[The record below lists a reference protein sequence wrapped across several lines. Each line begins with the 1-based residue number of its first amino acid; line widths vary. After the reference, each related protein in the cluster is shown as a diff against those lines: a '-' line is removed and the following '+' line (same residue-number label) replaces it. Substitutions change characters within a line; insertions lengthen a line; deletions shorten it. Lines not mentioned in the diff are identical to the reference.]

1 MRTPSGD
8 SDDSTGVAKVVKKAR
23 KSQVMKFD
31 ANSEMADPSVA
42 VAPPSPAIGKPF
54 LLLLILKNEC

>member
-31 ANSEMADPSVA
+31 ANSEMADPSIA
-42 VAPPSPAIGKPF
+42 VAPPSPAIGKLFPF
-54 LLLLILKNEC
+54 F